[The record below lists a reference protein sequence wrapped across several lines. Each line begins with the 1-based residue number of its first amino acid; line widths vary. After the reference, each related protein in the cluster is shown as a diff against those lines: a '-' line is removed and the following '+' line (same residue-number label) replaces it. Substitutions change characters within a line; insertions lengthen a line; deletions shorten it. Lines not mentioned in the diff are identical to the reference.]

1 MSPAFWLSYGLLWLL
16 VVGGSLLTFALL
28 REIGRLQLQNTQS
41 IPRDGL
47 AIGSDLPE
55 IVVSWSGEQTALTS
69 FLRHQLTL
77 VICALP
83 NCSFCTDA
91 SNVARRW
98 IEANP
103 TSAGAVVLLNDTEV
117 GSYGSLEPDIPVALV
132 NPRDVLEVLQVRVAP
147 FVYLADEGGQ
157 IRAKGVLNTGADL
170 AQLLRAADTG
180 ASIDQSG
187 SAVLLADGQR

>member
-1 MSPAFWLSYGLLWLL
+1 MSPAFWLSYGVLWLL

-69 FLRHQLTL
+69 FLRRRLTL

-91 SNVARRW
+91 TNVARRW

-132 NPRDVLEVLQVRVAP
+132 NPRDVLEVLEVRVAP
-147 FVYLADEGGQ
+147 FVYLADDSGQ
-157 IRAKGVLNTGADL
+157 IRAKGVLNTDADL
-170 AQLLRAADTG
+170 AQLLRTADTG
-180 ASIDQSG
+180 ASSEQSE
-187 SAVLLADGQR
+187 SAVLLADGHR